1 MFVLAAW
8 VGFSKYWI
16 NLSTGQPSGQP
27 AIGEHWMFKSK
38 DNGWLAIHWIQF
50 CPVDYSHDSLHF
62 LSKAIQIKNKKG
74 LLSSAIFKV
83 IFHTVQFICCDLQ
96 MIYDQS
102 LCYLCV
108 RAGNL

>member
-62 LSKAIQIKNKKG
+62 KFIQYFEKPTQAAKTNID
-74 LLSSAIFKV
+74 
-83 IFHTVQFICCDLQ
+83 FIT
-96 MIYDQS
+96 YF
-102 LCYLCV
+102 
-108 RAGNL
+108 RF